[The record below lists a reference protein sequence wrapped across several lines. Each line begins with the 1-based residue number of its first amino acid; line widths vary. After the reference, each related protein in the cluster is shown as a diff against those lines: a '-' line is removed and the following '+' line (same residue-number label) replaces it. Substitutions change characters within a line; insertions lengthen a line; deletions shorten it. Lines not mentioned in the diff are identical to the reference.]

1 MHASSDVA
9 DFTDQILVIP
19 ERSDPERDLVA
30 AAWHSGGGEVLS
42 LDRFWDPPA
51 LDRSQIRL
59 YGNDTF
65 CLVLAQKFQLHLVS
79 PPDDLLAHV
88 DKMWLKREVQLLTL
102 AQATAAQF
110 PQFIKPLVPKVFKAA
125 VYHSDAELLE
135 ECKGLQ
141 SDTPVIVSEVAH
153 IIAEARAFI
162 LDGVAQTCALYEG
175 IGSHKEAEA
184 LISEFMRANALP
196 KTCVIDVGHIDGRGW
211 ALIEANAT
219 WGAGLN
225 GCDPQGAAICI
236 SHATVLEA

>member
-1 MHASSDVA
+1 MPVSSNVA
-9 DFTDQILVIP
+9 NFTDQILVIP
-19 ERSDPERDLVA
+19 ERPDLERDLVA
-30 AAWHSGGGEVLS
+30 AAWRSGGGEVLP
-42 LDRFWDPPA
+42 LGRFWDPPA
-51 LDRSQIRL
+51 LDRSKIRL
-59 YGNDTF
+59 YGNDAF
-65 CLVLAQKFQLHLVS
+65 CLVLAQKFQLHLIS
-79 PPDDLLAHV
+79 PSDDLLVHV
-88 DKMWLKREVQLLTL
+88 DKIWLKREVQLLTL

-110 PQFIKPLVPKVFKAA
+110 PRFIKPLVPKVFKAA

-153 IIAEARAFI
+153 ITAEVRAFI

-184 LISEFMRANALP
+184 FVSEFIGANTLP

-225 GCDPQGAAICI
+225 GCDPQGAAMCI
-236 SHATVLEA
+236 SHATALEA